1 MSRQRH
7 AFPLVVVAL
16 FVVAAC
22 AVSFAHAADAGA
34 NACGAAK
41 GWAPAKS
48 EAGQSGALLL
58 ELAAIPV
65 GFVDP
70 VPTISSCGAPLERL
84 ALLIDHGPVQAAA
97 PRAPPFA

>member
-7 AFPLVVVAL
+7 AFTLVLVTL

-22 AVSFAHAADAGA
+22 AVSFAHAADTRATV
-34 NACGAAK
+34 CGAAQ

-48 EAGQSGALLL
+48 EPGQSGALLL

-65 GFVDP
+65 EFVDP
-70 VPTISSCGAPLERL
+70 VPTIRFCAAPLERL
-84 ALLIDHGPVQAAA
+84 ALLVEHGPVQPPV